1 MPIAEIVFWLLA
13 TFTIIS
19 ASFVV
24 LNNQLLYSAIALLF
38 SLFGV
43 AGLYIF
49 LWADFIAGIQL
60 IVYIGGINVLI
71 IFGIMLTNK
80 ISSVRLSQTNVQQGV
95 GAVVALWFMILIS
108 IVISKTPWLLTDS
121 SEPSGTVGAIG
132 ILLLSKYLLPFEAIS
147 LLLLGALIGA
157 ALLSR
162 EAT

>member
-1 MPIAEIVFWLLA
+1 MPLTEIVFWLVA
-13 TFTIIS
+13 VFTIVS

-60 IVYIGGINVLI
+60 LVYIGGINVLI

-95 GAVVALWFMILIS
+95 GAVVAFWLLILIS
-108 IVISKTPWLLTDS
+108 LVISKTPWLHIEA
-121 SEPSGTVGAIG
+121 SEPAETVSVIGT
-132 ILLLSKYLLPFEAIS
+132 LLLSKYLLPFEAIS

>member
-1 MPIAEIVFWLLA
+1 MFFGLLA
-13 TFTIIS
+13 AFTILS

-60 IVYIGGINVLI
+60 LVYIGGINVLI

-95 GAVVALWFMILIS
+95 GAVIALWLMILIS
-108 IVISKTPWLLTDS
+108 LVISKTPWLQIES
-121 SEPSGTVGAIG
+121 SEPSGTVHAIG
-132 ILLLSKYLLPFEAIS
+132 TLLLSKYLLPFEAIS

>member
-1 MPIAEIVFWLLA
+1 MPLTEIVFWLVA
-13 TFTIIS
+13 VFTIVS

-60 IVYIGGINVLI
+60 LVYIGGINVLI

-95 GAVVALWFMILIS
+95 GAVVALWLLILIS
-108 IVISKTPWLLTDS
+108 FVISKTPWLQIEA
-121 SEPSGTVGAIG
+121 SEPAETVSVIGT
-132 ILLLSKYLLPFEAIS
+132 LLLSKYLLPFEAIS

>member
-1 MPIAEIVFWLLA
+1 MPLTEIVFWLVA
-13 TFTIIS
+13 VFTIVS

-60 IVYIGGINVLI
+60 LVYIGGINVLI

-95 GAVVALWFMILIS
+95 GAVVALWLLILIS
-108 IVISKTPWLLTDS
+108 LVISKTPWLQIEA
-121 SEPSGTVGAIG
+121 SEPAETVSVIGT
-132 ILLLSKYLLPFEAIS
+132 LLLSKYLLPFEAIS

-162 EAT
+162 EAS